1 MCQFASGFFKPD
13 TMEVK
18 IADLNSH
25 SETARI
31 LGLIDDET
39 PNAWREFHYV
49 PTGEIQ
55 CRTLPQDQHSRRECE
70 DAVRARWPRF
80 VEFLNWCFGED
91 SYIGGSL
98 DLRGCDLKGVKLPE
112 SIGGWLDLHGC
123 DLTGVKLPKS
133 IRGEI
138 DLSGCDLTGVNLPKS
153 IGGWLYLSGCD
164 LKGVKLPESIG
175 GSLDLHGCDLTG
187 VKIPERFYGQTVR

>member
-91 SYIGGSL
+91 SYIGG
-98 DLRGCDLKGVKLPE
+98 
-112 SIGGWLDLHGC
+112 
-123 DLTGVKLPKS
+123 
-133 IRGEI
+133 
-138 DLSGCDLTGVNLPKS
+138 
-153 IGGWLYLSGCD
+153 WLYLSGCD

-175 GSLDLHGCDLTG
+175 GSLDLSGCDLKG
-187 VKIPERFYGQTVR
+187 VKLPESIGGSLDLRGCDLKGVNLPESIGGWLDLSGCDLKGVNIPERFYGQIVR